1 MMKVKMLI
9 ALAVTSLVV
18 GTLTYAAP
26 SDDPDAAAP
35 MQAPATGGMG
45 MTGEDNSTPANGVTG
60 GMGGAL
66 EGATT
71 PGADIPSTTT
81 EPGNNQSSEVSNSN
95 DDMSVDTAT
104 GDDDY

>member
-9 ALAVTSLVV
+9 ALAATSLVV

-26 SDDPDAAAP
+26 SDDPDAAAAI
-35 MQAPATGGMG
+35 QAPTTGGMG
-45 MTGEDNSTPANGVTG
+45 MTDGDNSTPANGVTG
-60 GMGGAL
+60 GIGAMG
-66 EGATT
+66 GATT
-71 PGADIPSTTT
+71 PGTDMPSVTT
-81 EPGNNQSSEVSNSN
+81 EPGDNQSSEVSNSN